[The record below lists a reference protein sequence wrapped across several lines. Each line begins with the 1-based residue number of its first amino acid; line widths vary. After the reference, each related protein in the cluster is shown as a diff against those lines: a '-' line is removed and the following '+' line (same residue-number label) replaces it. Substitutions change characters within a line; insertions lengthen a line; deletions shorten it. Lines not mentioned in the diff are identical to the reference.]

1 MLQGYAKVLRLP
13 YRGAPQT
20 VSVLTDAAL
29 RSQRDLRVRLLAEEL
44 SAGLGSKD
52 YLSEGLAVYY
62 FLLGNACYMR
72 DPRTVELV
80 KSPQLLVAEIRSGKK
95 PRIDCDEM
103 AALIAALGL
112 AMGNEVRIVTVA
124 FHHAFH
130 NGHRQYSHVFTQF
143 VEPRSRAVV
152 TLDPVAAE
160 KTRQMLSRVKAAKI
174 WPVA

>member
-1 MLQGYAKVLRLP
+1 MLQGYEKVLRLP

-20 VSVLTDAAL
+20 VSVLTGAAL
-29 RSQRDLRVRLLAEEL
+29 RSQNDLRVRLLAEDIA
-44 SAGLGSKD
+44 AGLGSKD

-62 FLLGNACYMR
+62 FVLGNTRYMR

-80 KSPQLLVAEIRSGKK
+80 KSPQLIVAELRSGKI

-103 AALIAALGL
+103 TAFIAALGL

-124 FHHAFH
+124 FRHAFH
-130 NGHRQYSHVFTQF
+130 NGHRQYSHVFPQF
-143 VEPRSRAVV
+143 VEPRTRAVV

-160 KTRQMLSRVKAAKI
+160 HTRQMLSRVKAAKI